1 MNTRELKK
9 RVLSVID
16 EMAPE
21 LIALGEEFRRVP
33 ELGFKE
39 FKTSSIFK
47 RELNRIGLSYQ
58 EGLAITGIKA
68 RVKGSGNPTVAV
80 LGELDAVPSPEHPL
94 ADKTTGAAHACGHNV
109 QLATVIGV
117 GRALVES
124 RVINELAGDVILMAV
139 PAEEFVEVEYRMK
152 LREEGKIEFLGGKQE
167 LIRIGAFDDVDLAM
181 MVHSQ
186 SNTPERKV
194 QVNST
199 ANGFL
204 AKYIKFIGRS
214 AHAGARPHEGVNA
227 LNAAALAILAIHAQR
242 ESFKDED
249 SIRVH
254 GIITK
259 GGDAVNVVPS
269 DVRMELFVRG
279 KTKTAIEDASYK
291 VNRAVK
297 SGAIAVGATV
307 EIQNIPGYLPLD
319 QNRDFSDVFRLN
331 ALDLLGEGSVVEGGH
346 NAASTDMGDVSHLIP
361 SIHPFIG
368 GFTGSSH
375 AKDFDIIDPE
385 MAYVISTKIMA
396 MTIVDLLANSAERA
410 KEIISKFTPKMRKED
425 YLEYMRKTFVT
436 IVEK

>member
-1 MNTRELKK
+1 MSIRQLKK
-9 RVLSVID
+9 RVCSVID
-16 EMAPE
+16 DIAPE
-21 LIALGEEFRRVP
+21 LIALGEELRRVP

-58 EGLAITGIKA
+58 DNLAITGVKA
-68 RVKGSGNPTVAV
+68 RLKGDGKPTVAV

-124 RVINELAGDVILMAV
+124 GAINELAGDVILMAV

-152 LREEGKIEFLGGKQE
+152 LKEERQIEFLGGKQE
-167 LIRIGAFDDVDLAM
+167 LIKIGAFDDVDLAM
-181 MVHSQ
+181 MIHSQ

-194 QVNST
+194 QVNNT

-204 AKYIKFIGRS
+204 AKYIKFTGRS

-242 ESFKDED
+242 EAFKDED

-279 KTKTAIEDASYK
+279 KTKPAIEDASNK

-297 SGAIAVGATV
+297 SGAIAVGASV

-319 QNRDFSDVFRLN
+319 QSRDFSDVFRLN
-331 ALDLLGEGSVVEGGH
+331 ALDLLGEGSVAEGGH

-375 AKDFDIIDPE
+375 AKDFDIKDPE

-396 MTIVDLLANSAERA
+396 MTIVDLLANSAEKA
-410 KEIISKFTPKMRKED
+410 KEIKCRFTPKMRKED